1 MIDPKLKKQTIK
13 AELLPEIPN
22 YIYNTNVDTIVFL
35 LNANKNKNPITDFS
49 LLQILKDRC
58 EYKEVSIDGY
68 EFKDGK
74 WVRKKN
80 STPES
85 YVTVHLKSKPLIAR
99 MYYLAT
105 CKDSDGISEFI
116 YDFPKVDAA
125 NIYGEKA
132 LKEMIKLKNWRAIKY
147 LIENGV
153 YIDTKADNNDTAFIL
168 AVRTQHLSMIKYLL
182 DHGANVNEKGYDGY
196 NAILLATEKNN
207 ISIVKCLVEHGVDV
221 NVTIYKTERN
231 RLIEHISPLCQAIIN
246 DNYNM
251 VKYLLEYGADPYK
264 KYKYDSYFKKN
275 AYELAKN
282 KGNSKIIDLLNK
294 EYN

>member
-1 MIDPKLKKQTIK
+1 MI
-13 AELLPEIPN
+13 
-22 YIYNTNVDTIVFL
+22 VSL
-35 LNANKNKNPITDFS
+35 LNVSKNKNPITDLS

-68 EFKDGK
+68 KFKDDK

-85 YVTVHLKSKPLIAR
+85 YVTVHLKSKPLIAK

-105 CKDSDGISEFI
+105 CNDSDGISQFI
-116 YDFPKVDAA
+116 YDFPKVNAA

-132 LKEMIKLKNWRAIKY
+132 LKEMIKLENWRAIKY